1 MFIVPKSDGS
11 WRPVINLKAL
21 NRHVI
26 TRHFKME
33 SIRTVKGLMM
43 KRDWLLKLDLKDAYL
58 AVPIHQAH
66 REFLK
71 FQWQDQLWQFQAL
84 PFGLSSNLYV
94 FTNLLKP
101 VVLIL
106 RKLGIRL
113 VLYLD
118 DMLITAKHREEAKS
132 HLATIMDLLLSLGF
146 IINLKKSV
154 LSPTQELELLG
165 FVLRSRKM
173 TIALP
178 AQKLLTL
185 KKMAK
190 RMMER
195 EETTIQDL
203 ARLVGMMVASHPGI
217 HPAPLHY
224 RQLEVAKAKA
234 IRRGLSYDSKTQ
246 VSTDMKSDL
255 TWWVDRAS
263 SHNGRC
269 LQITQRDLVIESD
282 ASLRG
287 WGASCEG
294 SKTGGPWTFQEKSHH
309 INYLELLAAFLALK
323 SFVSRRRVSSI
334 LLRLDNVTATAF
346 INRMGGTHS
355 RLLSDLAVKI
365 WNWSID
371 S

>member
-101 VVLIL
+101 VVLML

-154 LSPTQELELLG
+154 LSPTQELEFLG

-234 IRRGLSYDSKTQ
+234 IKWPRQKQSGVAYRTTRRP
-246 VSTDMKSDL
+246 KSAP
-255 TWWVDRAS
+255 T
-263 SHNGRC
+263 
-269 LQITQRDLVIESD
+269 
-282 ASLRG
+282 
-287 WGASCEG
+287 
-294 SKTGGPWTFQEKSHH
+294 
-309 INYLELLAAFLALK
+309 
-323 SFVSRRRVSSI
+323 
-334 LLRLDNVTATAF
+334 
-346 INRMGGTHS
+346 
-355 RLLSDLAVKI
+355 
-365 WNWSID
+365 
-371 S
+371 